1 MSCTILESDAKS
13 IAASAKRIKQ
23 GKLVALPTETVY
35 GLGADAT
42 NDKAVASIYA
52 LKGRPSFNPLIV
64 HLAHAD
70 DAARF
75 ALVTPLARKL
85 MKAFWP
91 GPLTLVLER
100 TADCPLSLLISAG
113 LDSVALRVPSH
124 PVAHELL
131 KISEKPIAAPSAN
144 RSGKISPTTAQHVQ
158 SEFAGEDLTILDGG
172 ACIVG
177 LESTVIDARGTE
189 PVLLRP
195 GGITDEEITAV
206 CGFPPLSPEITE
218 GVFHSPGLLASHY
231 APEKP
236 LRLNAHAPAKDEAF
250 IGFAQDADSAVVN
263 LSVSGDLVEAAA
275 NLFAYLRKA
284 DAGDYMG
291 IAVATI
297 PETGLG
303 IAIND
308 RLRRAAA
315 TKPLTSPAAVQKNHP

>member
-1 MSCTILESDAKS
+1 MSCTIHHPDAKS
-13 IAASAKRIKQ
+13 IAAAAERLRA

-35 GLGADAT
+35 GLAADAT
-42 NDKAVASIYA
+42 NDTATASIYA
-52 LKGRPSFNPLIV
+52 MKGRPSFNPLIV

-70 DAARF
+70 DAAKY
-75 ALVTPLARKL
+75 AVVTPLARAL
-85 MKAFWP
+85 MAAFWP

-100 TADCPLSLLISAG
+100 SADCPLSLLVSAG
-113 LDSVALRVPSH
+113 LNTVALRVPSH

-131 KISEKPIAAPSAN
+131 KTSGLPLAAPSAN
-144 RSGKISPTTAQHVQ
+144 RSGKISPTTAAHVQ
-158 SEFAGEDLTILDGG
+158 SEFADEDLLVLDGG

-177 LESTVIDARGTE
+177 LESTVIDARGTT

-195 GGITDEEITAV
+195 GGITDEAITTV
-206 CGFPPLSPEITE
+206 CGVPPLSPEITE

-236 LRLNAHAPAKDEAF
+236 IRLNAQDIAEDEFF
-250 IGFAQDADSAVVN
+250 IGFALDAAGAELN
-263 LSVSGDLVEAAA
+263 LSPSGDLVEAAA
-275 NLFAYLRKA
+275 NLFAYLRQA
-284 DAGDYMG
+284 DAGDKKT

-297 PETGLG
+297 PEIGLG

-315 TKPLTSPAAVQKNHP
+315 EK

>member
-1 MSCTILESDAKS
+1 MSCTILPPDAKA
-13 IAASAKRIKQ
+13 IAASAKRLKE
-23 GKLVALPTETVY
+23 GRLVALPTETVY
-35 GLGADAT
+35 GLGADAG
-42 NDKAVASIYA
+42 NDKAVASIYSA
-52 LKGRPSFNPLIV
+52 KGRPSFNPLIV
-64 HLAHAD
+64 HLAYAD
-70 DAARF
+70 DAAHY
-75 ALVTPLARKL
+75 AIITPLARKL

-100 TADCPLSLLISAG
+100 TANCPLSLLVSAG

-131 KISEKPIAAPSAN
+131 KAAKLPIAAPSAN

-158 SEFAGEDLTILDGG
+158 DEFAGEDLTILDGG
-172 ACIVG
+172 SCIVG
-177 LESTVIDARGTE
+177 LESTVIDARGSE
-189 PVLLRP
+189 PILLRP
-195 GGITDEEITAV
+195 GGITDEEITAA
-206 CGFPPLSPEITE
+206 CGKPPVAPTITE

-236 LRLNAHAPAKDEAF
+236 LRLNALTAKKDEAF
-250 IGFAQDADSAVVN
+250 IGFAKHADKAVLN
-263 LSVSGDLVEAAA
+263 LSETGDLVEAAA

-284 DAGDYMG
+284 DAGDYKG